1 MRIIEYTAHNIMRL
15 RDIHLSLKGRH
26 LFIVGGKTDEGKT
39 SALTS
44 LLIAMCGKSGM
55 EGYPDVVLREGE
67 TEGWITVRTTGDE
80 DMHEPV
86 GYTIEYKVTKKARG
100 NVVEELRLLDSTG
113 EEASEP
119 RTTLKSFYQL
129 KAFDP
134 LAFEKLPKK
143 DKLAL
148 ILKLLGLDF
157 SEQKAEAKRLY
168 DERTLLNK
176 DVKKLEAKLGVMK
189 KWPDVPADEV
199 SLKDLIAE
207 YERRAGVNAENK
219 KSRLQLEQLDTSVA
233 RLDDEILSIK
243 RQMEQLR
250 KNLDDQETSRDA
262 YIDKADTQ
270 REWVVKLVD
279 LDVEAT
285 KLEISEATETNK
297 KVRDNL
303 AHADTYKQMM
313 AVALKA
319 DDLTRTM
326 ENLTVEQEKAVK
338 AAKFPVPGMS
348 FDDEGVLLNGLPI
361 EQASKRQRIE
371 ASVDIGIALNP
382 KLKLMVSQDG
392 GCLDEES
399 MIALDKKLEAWGG
412 TMIVEM
418 VTRGKS
424 DEDLCAVIIKDGYV
438 AQTNEPSFTPDDFTV
453 EDLENEGFFNETDL
467 T

>member
-157 SEQKAEAKRLY
+157 SEQKAEANRLY

-176 DVKKLEAKLGVMK
+176 DVRKLEAKLGVMK

-207 YERRAGVNAENK
+207 YERRAGVNESNKQTRAKLELADGTVQAHTRQIATVKAEMEKLRRMLDENEED
-219 KSRLQLEQLDTSVA
+219 LE
-233 RLDDEILSIK
+233 
-243 RQMEQLR
+243 
-250 KNLDDQETSRDA
+250 
-262 YIDKADTQ
+262 
-270 REWVVKLVD
+270 
-279 LDVEAT
+279 EAT
-285 KLEISEATETNK
+285 EDASNLRVLCNKLIDEDIPAAKLKISEATETNK

-371 ASVDIGIALNP
+371 TSVDIGIALNP